1 MTKEKLRK
9 KERYVVLRSNL
20 CHSYMLAGDEVL
32 YIDYWKNS
40 IGYNVCYFK
49 PLIQRSIN
57 EEFQYLYEDALVH
70 VVPSGKLA
78 KALYG
83 LS

>member
-9 KERYVVLRSNL
+9 GECYVILRSNL
-20 CHSYMLAGDEVL
+20 CYSYMLAGDEVIFDDFRKNV
-32 YIDYWKNS
+32 IDLEAY
-40 IGYNVCYFK
+40 YFK
-49 PLIQRSIN
+49 PLKRRGH
-57 EEFQYLYEDALVH
+57 EELQYLYEDALVH